1 MPISIR
7 ACARRREAS
16 AGRPR
21 NPSTSPA
28 PESLGQRAGP
38 KTRRQ
43 LRGERGGFDAADKC
57 PPPFFLGQQV
67 RRGSACATA
76 FVMDSDCIG
85 IGGRCE
91 IRTHE
96 RLAPLPV
103 FKTGAL
109 NRSANLPFAA

>member
-1 MPISIR
+1 MTE
-7 ACARRREAS
+7 CAVHAS
-16 AGRPR
+16 
-21 NPSTSPA
+21 
-28 PESLGQRAGP
+28 
-38 KTRRQ
+38 
-43 LRGERGGFDAADKC
+43 
-57 PPPFFLGQQV
+57 

-76 FVMDSDCIG
+76 FVMDSDFIG

-109 NRSANLPFAA
+109 NRSANLPACYGKCLSALEIVSPDPHITSCNGAPNTVSLYWAGCESRNSSRSDRV